1 MLTGHS
7 FFPSLISKPFSKGLD
22 TAFGFAIVACLIAA
36 VASLARGG
44 RYTHTEPSEAK
55 PARGP
60 RTDTR
65 TRGVTCELIG
75 TGSRRSR
82 STARRRR
89 SSSTRGATC
98 RRPRPT
104 ASTWDYPA
112 IASPD
117 ATDLLIVTHEHLDH
131 NAVEV
136 ITGEPTLVRS
146 QAGTHESPIGNVVA
160 IASEHD
166 DVAGT
171 ERGPNTIVVFD
182 LDGIRVAHFGDFG
195 QAALRPEQRAHL
207 DGIDL
212 LFLPVGGGFTIGGA
226 QAAEIAKDL
235 APSWVVPMHYK
246 TPKISFLETEAEFVD
261 AMPKAERL
269 DVTVL
274 RDRRPGEG
282 RTPRW

>member
-1 MLTGHS
+1 MRVDWHGQSAFT
-7 FFPSLISKPFSKGLD
+7 LD
-22 TAFGFAIVACLIAA
+22 GETATVFIDPWGDMSAA
-36 VASLARGG
+36 
-44 RYTHTEPSEAK
+44 
-55 PARGP
+55 
-60 RTDTR
+60 
-65 TRGVTCELIG
+65 
-75 TGSRRSR
+75 
-82 STARRRR
+82 TAN
-89 SSSTRGATC
+89 GI
-98 RRPRPT
+98 
-104 ASTWDYPA
+104 TWDYPA
-112 IASPD
+112 IVSPD
-117 ATDLLIVTHEHLDH
+117 ATDLLIVTHEHADH
-131 NAVEV
+131 NGVEV

-146 QAGTHESPIGNVVA
+146 TAGTHDSPVGKVVA

-212 LFLPVGGGFTIGGA
+212 LFIPVGGGFTIGGA

-261 AMPKAERL
+261 AMPKTQRL
-269 DVTVL
+269 DSPSFETGDLEKGDAPLVIV
-274 RDRRPGEG
+274 PAA
-282 RTPRW
+282 P